1 MKIRINIVPN
11 DISTVAKVVIID
23 SKDRVLLLK
32 RSNYMDKFAGEWD
45 LPGGH
50 LKDNESLLEGLEREV
65 GEETGL
71 SVSEPKLISID
82 NNLHFF
88 YCNYDSQPVKISHE
102 HTEYRFFDKN
112 DLDPSQKFQKIAISA
127 LEMKND

>member
-23 SKDRVLLLK
+23 NKDRVLLLK

-50 LKDNESLLEGLEREV
+50 LKDNESLFDGLEREV
-65 GEETGL
+65 KEETGL

-112 DLDPSQKFQKIAISA
+112 DLDPSQKFQKIAINA